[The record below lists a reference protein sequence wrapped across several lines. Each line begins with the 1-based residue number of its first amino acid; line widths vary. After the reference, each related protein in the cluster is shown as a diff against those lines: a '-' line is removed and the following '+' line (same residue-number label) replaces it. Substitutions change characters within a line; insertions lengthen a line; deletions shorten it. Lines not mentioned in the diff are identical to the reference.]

1 MTLGTA
7 WPFSVWLRKGC
18 DKPDFTATS
27 RNVSPASFRAVRTAA
42 PDCGRYRLLVVVH
55 VPKIAVLW

>member
-7 WPFSVWLRKGC
+7 CPFSVWLRNGC
-18 DKPDFTATS
+18 DNPDFTATS
-27 RNVSPASFRAVRTAA
+27 RKRQTGFFSRCPHGC
-42 PDCGRYRLLVVVH
+42 PDCGRYRSLVVVH